1 MQRDGIQFHNVA
13 EARPAEDR
21 DGLLLQR
28 VPEAIRRELNE
39 GAQSR
44 MRHPAGVELR
54 FVPDG
59 PASVTLSTVPGG
71 SASEETVRVFWGPIQ
86 GSTAVVVGSEPT
98 TIEVEPPEKLA
109 DLEPSAREDLAFD
122 PRVCRIRLPGEHRGG
137 PTVYHGLEG
146 DVRPPREDEL
156 PDRRYLAYGTSIT
169 EGEAPSAE
177 HLTYVGQTA
186 RRLDA
191 DLINLGSCGTAYC
204 DAAIADHIAARDDW
218 DVATLSISVNMVGT
232 FSADEF
238 RERAARMVECVA
250 SAHPEKPVVPI
261 TIFRNGWD
269 VSQGASESGDAD
281 ECERFREELRAV
293 VDQTPHDN
301 VHLLEGPELLPTIE
315 GLTTDLVHPGDN
327 AMITMGEHL
336 AAELEALLEA

>member
-13 EARPAEDR
+13 EARPATGR
-21 DGLLLQR
+21 DGHLLQR
-28 VPEAIRRELNE
+28 VPEAVRRELNE

-44 MRHPAGVELR
+44 MHHPAGVELR

-59 PASVTLSTVPGG
+59 TASVTVSTLPGG
-71 SASEETVRVFWGPIQ
+71 SAPEGTVRVFWGPIQ
-86 GSTAVVVGSEPT
+86 GTTAVVGSEPT
-98 TIEVEPPEKLA
+98 TIEVSPPETLA
-109 DLEPSAREDLAFD
+109 DLESAAREDLAFD
-122 PRVCRIRLPGEHRGG
+122 PRVCRLRLPGEHRGG
-137 PTVYHGLEG
+137 PMVYHGHEG
-146 DVRPPREDEL
+146 DVRPPHEDEL

-218 DVATLSISVNMVGT
+218 DVATLSISVNMVGI

-238 RERAARMVECVA
+238 RERAEHLIDRVA
-250 SAHPEKPVVPI
+250 AAHPEKPVVPI

-269 VSQGASESGDAD
+269 VRQGAGESSEAE

-293 VDQTPHDN
+293 VAETSHDN

-315 GLTTDLVHPGDN
+315 GLTTDLLHPGDD
-327 AMITMGEHL
+327 AMITMGERL
-336 AAELEALLEA
+336 AAELEPLLEA